1 MFGELLAVRHNH
13 IGEVSVPGA
22 PPEIIL
28 NNRDHLFDALRL
40 VEPLILLDAG
50 AVPLS
55 KGQKVGLDLF
65 VVGIHGLYVY

>member
-1 MFGELLAVRHNH
+1 MLGELLAIRHYH
-13 IGEVSVPGA
+13 IGEVSILGA
-22 PPEIIL
+22 PPEVIL
-28 NNRDHLFDALRL
+28 NNSDHLFDTLRL